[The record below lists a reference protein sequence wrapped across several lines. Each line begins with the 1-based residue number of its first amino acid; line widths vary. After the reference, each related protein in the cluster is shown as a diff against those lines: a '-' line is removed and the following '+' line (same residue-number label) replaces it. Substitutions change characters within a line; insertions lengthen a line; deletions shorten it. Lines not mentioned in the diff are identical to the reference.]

1 MKDGST
7 VVKVPSDVPASAR
20 DSYIENYQAMTK
32 ESAPGLYSKDLPF
45 SILGSS
51 RGTGAPCFVY
61 DQKRPLGKANSAH
74 PCPNTRLF
82 RCGAPNKGLKRLKGL

>member
-51 RGTGAPCFVY
+51 RGTGASSPARRFHLGETPAERAGEAGQKGPSERVLISGPCSG
-61 DQKRPLGKANSAH
+61 RH
-74 PCPNTRLF
+74 
-82 RCGAPNKGLKRLKGL
+82 